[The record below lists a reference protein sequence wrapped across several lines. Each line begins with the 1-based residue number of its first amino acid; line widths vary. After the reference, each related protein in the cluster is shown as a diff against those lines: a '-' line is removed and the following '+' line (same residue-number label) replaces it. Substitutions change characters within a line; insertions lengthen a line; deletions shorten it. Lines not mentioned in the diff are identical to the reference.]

1 MKDVTLRD
9 LFDMQAKLYEK
20 NKERWQD
27 MDVTHAKD
35 HLLYMIEELGEAI
48 AILKKQKE
56 KAIMH
61 DAVTREAFVTEM
73 SDVLMY
79 YVEALRRF
87 QVTPEELGTAYIQK
101 FQKNMSRNY
110 DDEYRKQHDLWE
122 DQRHSK

>member
-56 KAIMH
+56 EAIMH

-79 YVEALRRF
+79 FTDVLLRMGVSSEEFAAAYGKKHARNMGRDYSGEYERF
-87 QVTPEELGTAYIQK
+87 LP
-101 FQKNMSRNY
+101 
-110 DDEYRKQHDLWE
+110 
-122 DQRHSK
+122 

>member
-73 SDVLMY
+73 SDLLRV
-79 YVEALRRF
+79 YVGPLCGY
-87 QVTPEELGTAYIQK
+87 QVTPEELGTAYIHKYQ
-101 FQKNMSRNY
+101 
-110 DDEYRKQHDLWE
+110 
-122 DQRHSK
+122 